1 MLQGV
6 ATDPVLLADRL
17 ERTRSNIYNTN
28 IYATNDID
36 VEMEETPEMT
46 ETNGATGGLKE
57 MTETNGM
64 DYNDLYDTTD
74 EMMGKSVL

>member
-17 ERTRSNIYNTN
+17 ERTRSN

-74 EMMGKSVL
+74 EMIGKSVL